1 MTISE
6 DESLL
11 NSSSDEENIVKSPF
25 SDNSVTAIISD
36 ESSENEVENEEEDEE
51 EKISQKPRAFTDKEN
66 KGIKLKGDDNDM
78 EEEDDMEEDEEKVC
92 NSY

>member
-1 MTISE
+1 MKLPPSISYFLKTRPLFLITMTISE

-36 ESSENEVENEEEDEE
+36 ESSENEEENEEE
-51 EKISQKPRAFTDKEN
+51 N
-66 KGIKLKGDDNDM
+66 
-78 EEEDDMEEDEEKVC
+78 EDDK
-92 NSY
+92 